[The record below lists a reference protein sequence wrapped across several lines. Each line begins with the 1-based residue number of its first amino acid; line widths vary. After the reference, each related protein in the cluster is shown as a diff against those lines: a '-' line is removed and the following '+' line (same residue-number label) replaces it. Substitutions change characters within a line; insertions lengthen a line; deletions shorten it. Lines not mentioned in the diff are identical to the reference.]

1 MPLYTLECRDRADSF
16 DLRAATRPAHLD
28 WVAANGAMVK
38 LAGPWLDD
46 QGRPTGSL
54 FIVEADSADAV
65 RAWTKDDPYA
75 LANLFAT
82 VTVTPWRLVVGG
94 FTS

>member
-1 MPLYTLECRDRADSF
+1 MALYTLECRDRPASF
-16 DLRAATRPAHLD
+16 DLRAATRPAHLE
-28 WVAANGAMVK
+28 WIKAQAGIK

-54 FIVEADSADAV
+54 FILEAESPDAV
-65 RAWTKDDPYA
+65 RAWAKTDPYA
-75 LANLFAT
+75 KANLFAT

-94 FTS
+94 FAD